1 MTFVKL
7 LIVRVFVLVI
17 RILYAPMRLRKTQ
30 NKIIWLSRQS
40 DKKSQDIE
48 MLSAEIARLS
58 PDTRQ
63 VFRLRRL
70 KDESA
75 LSLSYI
81 LGIFVDMWELASAKV
96 AICDTYSIPLSC
108 LNHKKELKIVQI
120 WHALGAVKK
129 FSLQSVGKS
138 QGRDIGIS
146 KALCMHKNY
155 DYVIA
160 PSKKTAE
167 YYCEAFG
174 CSEDKIFIASLPR
187 ADIILDGKSRR
198 EEFLELNPEYR
209 DKLIIAYLPTF
220 RSNDGIIIK
229 RLYEAFNNDNEAGLV
244 ISAHP
249 LSKANKDYRFNGNFS
264 TYDLM
269 KLADGIITDYSASAF
284 EASLLNKP
292 LWFFIPDYEA
302 YKEEQGLNTDIEKIL
317 PHACFF
323 DESELIEAV
332 KAGEYDLQKLDGFSR
347 LFVENRGNKNTNYL
361 AKFICGLI

>member
-1 MTFVKL
+1 
-7 LIVRVFVLVI
+7 
-17 RILYAPMRLRKTQ
+17 
-30 NKIIWLSRQS
+30 
-40 DKKSQDIE
+40 
-48 MLSAEIARLS
+48 MLSAEISRIS
-58 PDTRQ
+58 PDTKQ

-81 LGIFVDMWELASAKV
+81 LGIFGDMWEIASAKV

-108 LNHKKELKIVQI
+108 LNHKSNLKIVQI

-129 FSLQSVGKS
+129 FSLQAVGKA
-138 QGRDIGIS
+138 QGRDSGVS

-174 CSEDKIFIASLPR
+174 CNEDKIKIANLPR
-187 ADIILDGKSRR
+187 VDIILDGTSRR
-198 EEFLELNPEYR
+198 DEFVELNPQCK
-209 DKLIIAYLPTF
+209 DKKIIVYLPTF
-220 RSNDGIIIK
+220 RNDDDIIIK
-229 RLYEAFNNDNEAGLV
+229 RLYDTFKNELQISLV

-249 LSKANKDYRFNGNFS
+249 LSEASKDYKFNGNFG

-269 KLADGIITDYSASAF
+269 KLADGIITDYSACAF

-292 LWFFIPDYEA
+292 LWFYIPDYEA
-302 YKEEQGLNTDIEKIL
+302 YKREQGLNTDMPEYL
-317 PHACFF
+317 SEACFC
-323 DESELIEAV
+323 DENELLESI
-332 KAGEYDLQKLDGFSR
+332 KSGEYDLQMLDGFSHT
-347 LFVENRGNKNTNYL
+347 FVEKRGNNNTNEL
-361 AKFICGLI
+361 AEFICGLI